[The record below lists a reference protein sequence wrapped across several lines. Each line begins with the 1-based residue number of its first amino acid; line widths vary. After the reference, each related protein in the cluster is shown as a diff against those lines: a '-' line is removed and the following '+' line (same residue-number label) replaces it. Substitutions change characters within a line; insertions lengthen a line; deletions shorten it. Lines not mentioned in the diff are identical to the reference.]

1 MHYNS
6 WFIKFEKKR
15 KRRITEIRGM
25 LMVWHCSPGTATK
38 KCNFAC
44 NLIKTENISRFFF
57 TLHWPKNQL
66 WNKTLNDIFFHC
78 YFSTPAE
85 SHPSSCISKIF
96 KRKICIFANDGFI
109 CLICILKLLRK
120 MHAWR
125 LGETRGGQR
134 GSIFKCSFSKW
145 KTLWYYKNK

>member
-1 MHYNS
+1 MIYKI
-6 WFIKFEKKR
+6 WKK
-15 KRRITEIRGM
+15 TQ
-25 LMVWHCSPGTATK
+25 TANNWNQRDVDGFGIVLRVQQQK
-38 KCNFAC
+38 NA
-44 NLIKTENISRFFF
+44 ISHAIWLKLKIFRVFFF

-66 WNKTLNDIFFHC
+66 WNKTLNDIFFRC

-134 GSIFKCSFSKW
+134 GSIFKCFFSKW